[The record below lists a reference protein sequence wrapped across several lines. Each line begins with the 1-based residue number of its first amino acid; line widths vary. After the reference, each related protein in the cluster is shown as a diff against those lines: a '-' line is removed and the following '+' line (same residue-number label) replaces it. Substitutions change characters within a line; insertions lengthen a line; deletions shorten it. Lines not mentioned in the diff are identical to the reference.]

1 MVATVLS
8 LVRVYVE
15 VARRSF
21 RRFSTY
27 RAATIAGVF
36 TNSVFGMIR
45 AAVFIAVV
53 KARPGTGGYDV
64 RDVVTFSFVTQG
76 MLAFIA
82 AFGAIDTLTER
93 VRTGD
98 IVTDFYRP
106 TDFQAWW
113 LAFDSGRAS
122 FQLFGRFLPI
132 VLLGEVVYGVR
143 WPATFGTAGL
153 FVLSL
158 YAALLISFAVRYMV
172 SLSAFWIL
180 DTRGPTQLMVTLI
193 MFGSGNVA
201 PLSFFPDWLE
211 PVVRALP
218 FAGMVQTPADIWMGK
233 VTGAAALARLAQ
245 QMAWAAALYLAGRY
259 VTLRA
264 TRRVVIQGG

>member
-8 LVRVYVE
+8 LVRVYAE

-45 AAVFIAVV
+45 AAVFVAVV
-53 KARPGTGGYDV
+53 KARPGAGGFDV
-64 RDVVTFSFVTQG
+64 KDVVTFSFVTQG
-76 MLAFIA
+76 LLAFVS

-113 LAFDSGRAS
+113 LAFDTGRAS
-122 FQLFGRFLPI
+122 FQLVGRFLPI
-132 VLLGEVVYGVR
+132 VLLGQIVYGIR
-143 WPATFGTAGL
+143 WPAHPAAAAMFAVSIYAGL
-153 FVLSL
+153 
-158 YAALLISFAVRYMV
+158 LICFGLRYMV
-172 SLSAFWIL
+172 SLSAFWVL
-180 DTRGPTQLMVTLI
+180 DTRGSNQLMVTLI

-211 PVVRALP
+211 PTVRALP
-218 FAGMVQTPADIWMGK
+218 FAGIIQTPADVWMGK
-233 VTGAAALARLAQ
+233 VAGAAALSRVTQ
-245 QMAWAAALYLAGRY
+245 QLAWAAALYLVARY
-259 VTLRA
+259 VTHRA